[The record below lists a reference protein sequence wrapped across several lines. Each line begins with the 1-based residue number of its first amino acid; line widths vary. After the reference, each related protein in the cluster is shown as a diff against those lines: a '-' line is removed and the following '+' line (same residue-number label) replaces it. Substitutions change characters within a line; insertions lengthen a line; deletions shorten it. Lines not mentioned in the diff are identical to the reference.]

1 MDWGDTM
8 VKVLG
13 MTEGYWSVELTEE
26 ADAFLQEYAR
36 SNQLALSHAL
46 GDLIEYGFVS
56 MKDTL
61 VTESNP
67 GDNEEHLRNR
77 SFTTFVRT
85 PRYGVFADL
94 PEDLKREITT
104 TLSSL
109 IASTLFS
116 ILLAHGIGESK
127 DELDKGH

>member
-13 MTEGYWSVELTEE
+13 MTEGHWSVELTEE

-36 SNQLALSHAL
+36 LNNLALSHAL

-61 VTESNP
+61 VTESSPDGNA
-67 GDNEEHLRNR
+67 ERLRNR
-77 SFTTFVRT
+77 SFTTFIKM
-85 PRYGVFADL
+85 PLYGVYADL
-94 PEDLKREITT
+94 PEDVRQDICT

-109 IASTLFS
+109 IASTLFT
-116 ILLAHGIGESK
+116 ILLTHGIGESK
-127 DELDKGH
+127 DELEQGH